1 MSMGFFSSTLRLIK
15 VIIIIIKFLMQVRH
29 KSKSK
34 IKNKCILCAKI
45 QEIQSFK
52 AQMEIASKISS
63 LKQFV

>member
-1 MSMGFFSSTLRLIK
+1 
-15 VIIIIIKFLMQVRH
+15 MQVRH